1 MIQSADPGGWYAQVG
16 LYFDT
21 PKITVYLPESQYRTL
36 TVTGSTGAIELPEA
50 FTFERAEVTSSTG
63 NVVFCAAVSG
73 AASIQTTTGDIR
85 AEHTSADALNLTV
98 TTGAVHVSD
107 VTCQNDLTVS
117 VSTGK
122 AHLRNVSYGT
132 LLSTGSVG
140 SIALDHVTAANQIS
154 IERSTGHV
162 ELAACDA
169 SELHLKTD
177 TGDVTGSLLSGKI
190 FFAESDVGSVD
201 VPKTTTGGVCEFRTD
216 TGKIAITID

>member
-1 MIQSADPGGWYAQVG
+1 MICPRWY
-16 LYFDT
+16 FRRN
-21 PKITVYLPESQYRTL
+21 S
-36 TVTGSTGAIELPEA
+36 GS
-50 FTFERAEVTSSTG
+50 
-63 NVVFCAAVSG
+63 VSG
-73 AASIQTTTGDIR
+73 AASIQTATGDIR

-122 AHLRNVSYGT
+122 AYLRNVSCGT

-177 TGDVTGSLLSGKI
+177 TGDVTGSLLSDKI

-201 VPKTTTGGVCEFRTD
+201 VPKTTTGGVCEIRTD
-216 TGKIAITID
+216 TGKIAITIN